1 MRFVLKCYYKLLFIE
16 ENLISLNLFIVKT
29 FRVKDIFTRM
39 NKESAC
45 IMAVKINP
53 KFIRENKSI
62 KLKDSK
68 NRLINL
74 IGDFTEVNKFSKAS
88 ALQDRYLN

>member
-1 MRFVLKCYYKLLFIE
+1 V
-16 ENLISLNLFIVKT
+16 
-29 FRVKDIFTRM
+29 
-39 NKESAC
+39 
-45 IMAVKINP
+45 AVKINT
-53 KFIRENKSI
+53 KFISENKSI
-62 KLKDSK
+62 ELKDSK